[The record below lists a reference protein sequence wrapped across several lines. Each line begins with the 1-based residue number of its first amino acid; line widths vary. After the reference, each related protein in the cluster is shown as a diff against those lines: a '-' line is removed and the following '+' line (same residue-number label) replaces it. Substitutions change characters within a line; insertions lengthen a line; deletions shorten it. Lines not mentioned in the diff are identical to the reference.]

1 MLKRFNIIT
10 VVIAILL
17 VPALL
22 FAADTFAPAKVAI
35 GADNTIIVPLEIAN
49 QDDLMAMD
57 IPLRFSEGFTL
68 KRVDFEGTRVSYFD
82 LKIANID
89 NDENIVVIGL
99 VAQASPEA
107 RENLAAGTGT
117 VANLVFEV
125 DDPTVDAITLEAI
138 ERENPHHSLTFIYS
152 HRDNESVQFV
162 RSVPEFS
169 SATVALSNSA
179 SPDNLPTTF
188 GLEQNYPNP
197 FNPATQIEFSLPVAS
212 SVALTVFNVLGQ
224 EVKSVINGEM
234 PAGNHTVIW
243 DGTSGTGNSVSSGIY
258 FYRLEAGSFVET
270 RKMMLLK

>member
-1 MLKRFNIIT
+1 LKRLNIIT

-22 FAADTFAPAKVAI
+22 FAADKFAPAEAVI
-35 GADNTIIVPLEIAN
+35 GADNTIVVPLQITN

-57 IPLRFSEGFTL
+57 IPLRFSEGVTL
-68 KRVDFEGTRVSYFD
+68 KRVDFEDTRTSYFD
-82 LKIANID
+82 LKIAKID
-89 NDENIVVIGL
+89 NEDHTVVIGL

-107 RENLAAGTGT
+107 KKNLAAGSGT

-125 DDPTVDAITLEAI
+125 NDPTVDVIHLEAI

-152 HRDNESVQFV
+152 HRDDESVQFV
-162 RSVPEFS
+162 RSVPEFG
-169 SATVALSNSA
+169 SATVALSNTTS
-179 SPDNLPTTF
+179 DNLPTTF

-197 FNPATQIEFSLPVAS
+197 FNPTTQIEFSLPVAS
-212 SVALTVFNVLGQ
+212 NVDLTVFNVLGQ
-224 EVKSVINGEM
+224 EVKSVFSGEM

-243 DGTSGTGNSVSSGIY
+243 DGTSGTGNSVSSGVY
-258 FYRLEAGSFVET
+258 FYRLEACNFVET